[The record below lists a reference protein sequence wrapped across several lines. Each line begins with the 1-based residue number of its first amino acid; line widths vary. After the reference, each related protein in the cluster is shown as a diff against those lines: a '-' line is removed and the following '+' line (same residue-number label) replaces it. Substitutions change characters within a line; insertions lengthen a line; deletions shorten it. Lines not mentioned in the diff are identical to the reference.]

1 MTARSEALPI
11 ATGAQVRAEVG
22 VVMRGRR
29 RVLALAVV
37 VLVLSAAA
45 GLIAPAALGG
55 MVDAVGAADAT
66 GQVIR
71 LGVVMVAGALVE
83 GLLLGLGVVL
93 ASRLAERLLAAVRER
108 MVACALQLPQAV
120 VERAGSGDLISRATD
135 DVAMISEVAPRA
147 VPAIGGAAFT
157 IVTTVAG
164 MAVLDW
170 RFAIAMLLILPVHVL
185 TVRWYLRTAPQVYR
199 AERAANADKAARLLS
214 ALRGV
219 ETVRAFEL
227 QDRERAEIGAA
238 SWRVAQWSLRAR
250 IVQNGFFGR
259 LNLAEFIGLAAILVT
274 AFWLVRDDAVSV
286 GMATTAALFFM
297 RLFDP
302 INELL
307 FVIDDL
313 QSALASLSRIVGV
326 DVTRAESPSVESSGG
341 VALRDVDFGYTP
353 GHLVVR
359 DVSLEVAP
367 GEYVALVGTS
377 GAGKSTVGALLGC
390 ATQYAARGRSPRTRS

>member
-1 MTARSEALPI
+1 M
-11 ATGAQVRAEVG
+11 
-22 VVMRGRR
+22 
-29 RVLALAVV
+29 
-37 VLVLSAAA
+37 
-45 GLIAPAALGG
+45 
-55 MVDAVGAADAT
+55 
-66 GQVIR
+66 
-71 LGVVMVAGALVE
+71 
-83 GLLLGLGVVL
+83 
-93 ASRLAERLLAAVRER
+93 
-108 MVACALQLPQAV
+108 
-120 VERAGSGDLISRATD
+120 
-135 DVAMISEVAPRA
+135 
-147 VPAIGGAAFT
+147 
-157 IVTTVAG
+157 
-164 MAVLDW
+164 
-170 RFAIAMLLILPVHVL
+170 
-185 TVRWYLRTAPQVYR
+185 
-199 AERAANADKAARLLS
+199 S

-367 GEYVALVGTS
+367 GE
-377 GAGKSTVGALLGC
+377 
-390 ATQYAARGRSPRTRS
+390 

>member
-185 TVRWYLRTAPQVYR
+185 TVRWYLRTAPQVI
-199 AERAANADKAARLLS
+199 APSVRLTQTRQPACCRRS
-214 ALRGV
+214 
-219 ETVRAFEL
+219 
-227 QDRERAEIGAA
+227 
-238 SWRVAQWSLRAR
+238 
-250 IVQNGFFGR
+250 
-259 LNLAEFIGLAAILVT
+259 
-274 AFWLVRDDAVSV
+274 AVSRRC
-286 GMATTAALFFM
+286 GRSSCRTA
-297 RLFDP
+297 
-302 INELL
+302 
-307 FVIDDL
+307 
-313 QSALASLSRIVGV
+313 SAQRSVPRRGGWRSGRYVPGSCKTASSAGS
-326 DVTRAESPSVESSGG
+326 TSPSSSG
-341 VALRDVDFGYTP
+341 
-353 GHLVVR
+353 
-359 DVSLEVAP
+359 
-367 GEYVALVGTS
+367 
-377 GAGKSTVGALLGC
+377 
-390 ATQYAARGRSPRTRS
+390 SPRSW